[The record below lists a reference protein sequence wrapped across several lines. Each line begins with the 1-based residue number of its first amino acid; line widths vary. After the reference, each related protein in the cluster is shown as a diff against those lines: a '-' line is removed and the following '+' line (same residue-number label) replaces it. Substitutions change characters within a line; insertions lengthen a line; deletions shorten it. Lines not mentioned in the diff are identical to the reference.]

1 MWRTEFMLAR
11 LGNVFYWM
19 GCGLAVLAW
28 VIAILMIYGD
38 YAHLG
43 PPRSDFYFV
52 LGLAAV
58 TSIVIWLL
66 GRAARYVLAGT

>member
-1 MWRTEFMLAR
+1 MLAR

-19 GCGLAVLAW
+19 GCELAALAW
-28 VIAILMIYGD
+28 VSD

-58 TSIVIWLL
+58 TSIVIWLV
-66 GRAARYVLAGT
+66 GRAAGYVLAGT